1 MDSDKLSKRKYP
13 TALALATG
21 EQAELPKMYD
31 DGITVKSIAEHYST
45 TVQTVVKALVFLG
58 YDGPQWAKDAVNR
71 TLEKNKVTPSN
82 MKRVSK
88 PLI

>member
-1 MDSDKLSKRKYP
+1 MDSTKLKYRKYS
-13 TALALATG
+13 TALKLARG
-21 EQAELPKMYD
+21 EKDKLPKMYD
-31 DGITVKSIAEHYST
+31 GGMSVKEIAAAYYT

-58 YDGPQWAKDAVNR
+58 YDGPDWAKDAVKR
-71 TLEKNKVTPSN
+71 TLEVNKVTPSN